1 MTNTDNDLDEILRG
15 RFGDAMSE
23 LSRARTSPLPQGQS
37 PEFQGRRANR
47 SARRLQAGAALL
59 AVLALGAVPAYAAG
73 RASAATPAVGA
84 AKRPPVTPA
93 VPLASLSV
101 VQKAVSAALSERTYV
116 QSVSRIEVKLVT
128 YADFERVWS
137 AGVTGTGVCDEGSID
152 PHVVNGEMYVV
163 AMSGD
168 FLTPSSLPHPVLNPP
183 ASNTAPVTPFNPSAF
198 TTTHWAAIYIPTD
211 PDGVPEAAPR
221 FEIANVGNTASWPP
235 CFDLLTQAGH

>member
-1 MTNTDNDLDEILRG
+1 MAMTDNDLDEILRT
-15 RFGDAMSE
+15 RFGDAMSD
-23 LSRARTSPLPQGQS
+23 LSRVQSSPRPQGQS
-37 PEFQGRRANR
+37 PQPQGSGANR

-73 RASAATPAVGA
+73 RASAATPAVST
-84 AKRPPVTPA
+84 AKPPLVAPA
-93 VPLASLSV
+93 DPLASLMV
-101 VQKAVSAALSERTYV
+101 VQKAVSAALSERSYV

-137 AGVTGTGVCDEGSID
+137 AGVTGTGACGEGSVD

-183 ASNTAPVTPFNPSAF
+183 ASDTAPVTTFNPSAF
-198 TTTHWAAIYIPTD
+198 VTTHWAALYIPTD

-235 CFDLLTQAGH
+235 CFDLLTQATH